1 MESTLQDSGTAV
13 TDRGV
18 NRQRHAGT
26 EESRVVKYYFVGE
39 DYALQQR
46 RSGRSNLKEAITPAN
61 DMIFLP
67 FKINHVLF
75 DLSIASV

>member
-46 RSGRSNLKEAITPAN
+46 RSRRSGAKPVITPAY
-61 DMIFLP
+61 DMTFLP
-67 FKINHVLF
+67 FKINRVVF
-75 DLSIASV
+75 DLSIVSV

>member
-46 RSGRSNLKEAITPAN
+46 RSRRSDVKPVITPAY
-61 DMIFLP
+61 DMTFLP
-67 FKINHVLF
+67 FKINRVVF
-75 DLSIASV
+75 DLSIVSV

>member
-13 TDRGV
+13 TERGV

-46 RSGRSNLKEAITPAN
+46 RSRRSGAKPVITPAY
-61 DMIFLP
+61 DMTFLP
-67 FKINHVLF
+67 FKINRVVF
-75 DLSIASV
+75 DLSIVSV

>member
-26 EESRVVKYYFVGE
+26 EESRVVKYYFVGD

-46 RSGRSNLKEAITPAN
+46 RSRRSDAKPGITPAY
-61 DMIFLP
+61 DMTFLP
-67 FKINHVLF
+67 FKINRVVF
-75 DLSIASV
+75 DLSIVSV

>member
-13 TDRGV
+13 MDRGV

-46 RSGRSNLKEAITPAN
+46 RSRRSDAKPVITPAY
-61 DMIFLP
+61 DMTFLP
-67 FKINHVLF
+67 FKINRVVF
-75 DLSIASV
+75 DLSIVSV

>member
-1 MESTLQDSGTAV
+1 MKSTLQDSGTAV

-46 RSGRSNLKEAITPAN
+46 RSRRSGAKPVITPAY
-61 DMIFLP
+61 DMTFLP
-67 FKINHVLF
+67 FKINRVVF
-75 DLSIASV
+75 DLSIVSV

>member
-13 TDRGV
+13 TERGV

-46 RSGRSNLKEAITPAN
+46 RSRRSDAKPVITPAY
-61 DMIFLP
+61 DMTFLP
-67 FKINHVLF
+67 FKINRVVF
-75 DLSIASV
+75 DLSIVSV

>member
-46 RSGRSNLKEAITPAN
+46 RSRRSDAKPVITPAY
-61 DMIFLP
+61 DMTFLP
-67 FKINHVLF
+67 FKINRVVF
-75 DLSIASV
+75 DLSIVSV